1 MKQKLSFIFVISLLC
16 AAFMAHGQI
25 TNSVTYDFTDGTIIT
40 NQTSADGK
48 LTLGGTY
55 IYHGTSYGLDLKLGN
70 EISINVDGSCTIR
83 FLGSQYSG
91 LNMVGTAVT
100 TGDLGEQVTKV
111 VNDKSDTYDF
121 VYSGPAATLNFKTIA
136 GTGNDTYL
144 PSIEVIPVQLGKDF
158 PTAEKNIAY
167 KFDLRDESIIPSTY
181 PGNVYELGLFKI
193 DAGCCNAYAYH
204 GTQHGIQFKDGN
216 MITLQVSGNSYIR
229 LAGDQYSGGTITATS
244 STGTFD
250 ISSQPHQT
258 ATTYPQ
264 GADGG
269 PWVDFLYVGTAG
281 TVTLTNTGSTS
292 YLPYIEISPVP
303 YEVSLTPWV
312 QKSGTVTINGTEIGF
327 TSGIDDGS
335 NATITLNEGTVI
347 SATNEA
353 ASVLINLA
361 GQELSSYT
369 PAVTGDIAS
378 ATISGDILTLNFT
391 DQASNPTSFQ
401 ITISDNSSSV
411 TAEPGTLYTYN
422 FADGSEIP
430 QTSYS
435 SLRYSTFVTSDGI
448 VTINSNTTTESSKF
462 GFHDATHGLVAFP
475 GNSFDMVVAGN
486 ATISFIVDIY
496 GSATDAVFEFTD
508 ADSNVLGSIAAQNI
522 GISDAFASSFSYTG
536 PAGKITATLKST
548 NFPTAEIYLHG
559 LTIENAAAINPSNGL
574 PDVWDFG
581 AVQLDDS
588 QYNNK
593 LTEDAINAWY
603 DASINP
609 GTAGVTLP
617 SFTAGVLSWVGGS
630 SDRLRT
636 SNTNLSRYDENLSG
650 VSEYTGR
657 IYVNATGATGR
668 YLSIALSEDDE
679 LTIWGLSQNG
689 SGKLHFEYVPDP
701 SAQNDIVDLP
711 GTLTEINFV
720 AKAAGTYHIYDSAD
734 KPSYYHIVRKDATYL
749 SLSGAVDTS
758 MATDIP
764 SGYSILFTNE
774 AGKTWETL
782 VNNGNYQL
790 DLPVGYTYEMSLAN
804 ANGYIISN
812 GTSLSIDEST
822 TAYNI
827 SIQKVDLYNVT
838 GAITGLDSN
847 ITSLNLTFT
856 PDPNAN
862 TVFTPQVN
870 IDTNAATYTVQL
882 EANLEYT
889 ITAEGVNDYF
899 IPLNTVTI
907 PASDSAQDIAFE
919 AKPTYAVTVE
929 TPGLDA
935 DQKSKLSISFENL
948 NETGYS
954 YTFNDV
960 STVTL
965 RNGVYAIS
973 TSGLDEYPIELALTS
988 NLEINDAAQTKTL
1001 TFNPVSNWP
1010 FNDADITTS
1019 TLFYKGLSF
1028 TGTAGTIKNERA
1040 KGHLSCTAGGEIN
1053 VPLQFGE
1060 KMIVTYYYA
1069 ANFSIDGGTAIT
1081 TSSGSTSQFESV
1093 EYKYTGTS
1101 AGTATIAI
1109 LATTYITNIQVVP
1122 VVDYNPELRV
1132 GVDKDYQTI
1141 NGALNAIA
1149 RMDRPNNER
1158 VTVLIDAGN
1167 YEEMVVIDNP
1177 NISLKN
1183 ASPEPSIAL
1192 KNKGVDIDDNA
1203 VRITS
1208 YYGYGYNYFSQGTDN
1223 KWNAEALA
1231 VNKENG
1237 YQLYTNV
1244 SGTTNASYWNATLVV
1259 KSTGFIAEDIIIENS
1274 FNQYISK
1281 KESEDI
1287 VELGNGN
1294 KGVRPTDYG
1303 NTNVQD
1309 RSFVERAAAIG
1320 IANGADQVILNK
1332 CRIVGRQDSFYGGSN
1347 SRVVAYK
1354 GAYMGAVDY
1363 IFGGMTAVFYQS
1375 DFVLNTSDVSSDAA
1389 YITAAQ
1395 QGSGRGFLMYECNV
1409 ISTIPGINTASSQGA
1424 KPGYFGRPWQATTSE
1439 VVFYKTNIDVSTFN
1453 GFEGKSLIDA
1463 EGWRNTLGGESALMY
1478 EYGSIEKSGEDNSAN
1493 RASWSTILS
1502 SSTLTD
1508 GTEITTFNFTK
1519 GNDDWDPIPTLIEN
1533 EDSDNDGVADA
1544 VDNCIDTYNPDQA
1557 DMDNDGIGDVCDDS
1571 DGDGLVDSEDNC
1583 PNSTEGANIDVF
1595 GCEVFELPADNY
1607 SIVTTASTCNGGN
1620 NGSISVSAANT
1631 NYTYNV
1637 NITGS
1642 ANYTMTLSSSND
1654 FAQRV
1659 SELGSGTYTI
1669 CITIEGIDDYEQ
1681 CFNVTL
1687 NGPEPLT
1694 TYSVVNHDNNT
1705 ITLTMS
1711 GASVYHIEHNGKTTS
1726 TSKSEIVLELTSG
1739 TNTVAVTTDEVCQG
1753 KFFEQIFVSE
1763 SISAYPNPTRGY
1775 IQIYVGGT
1783 DDSVN
1788 VGLFDITGRNLL
1800 SKSESIP
1807 SNRVIELNI
1816 SMMKSGSYLLSLD
1829 GKTVKKSVK
1838 IIKE

>member
-16 AAFMAHGQI
+16 AAFVAHGQI
-25 TNSVTYDFTDGTIIT
+25 TNAVTYDFTDGTIIT
-40 NQTSADGK
+40 NQASADGK

-55 IYHGTSYGLDLKLGN
+55 IYHGTSYGLNLKLGN
-70 EISINVDGSCTIR
+70 EININVDGSCTIR

-91 LNMVGTAVT
+91 LNMVGTATT
-100 TGDLGEQVTKV
+100 TGDLGEQITKV
-111 VNDKSDTYDF
+111 VNDKVDTYDF
-121 VYSGPAATLNFKTIA
+121 VYSGTATTLNFKTVS

-158 PTAEKNIAY
+158 SAAEKNIAY
-167 KFDLRDESIIPSTY
+167 KFDLRDQSIVPASPS
-181 PGNVYELGLFKI
+181 NHIEAGLFVI
-193 DAGCCNAYAYH
+193 DAGCCN
-204 GTQHGIQFKDGN
+204 GLGLNGSQHGITFKDGN
-216 MITLQVSGNSYIR
+216 SITLQIAGNSYIR
-229 LAGDQYSGGTITATS
+229 VAADQYSGGNIDVS
-244 STGTFD
+244 STSGAFD
-250 ISSQPHQT
+250 IASQSNNT
-258 ATTYPQ
+258 GATYS
-264 GADGG
+264 DGN
-269 PWVDFLYVGTAG
+269 PLFVDFLYAGDAG
-281 TVTLTNTGSTS
+281 TVVLEHTGGGTT
-292 YLPYIEISPVP
+292 YIPYIEISPIP
-303 YEVSLTPWV
+303 FEVNLTPWV
-312 QKSGTVTINGTEIGF
+312 QKSGTVTINGTEITF
-327 TSGIDDGS
+327 TSGADASS
-335 NATITLNEGTVI
+335 NASITVNEGTVI

-353 ASVLINLA
+353 GSILIDLG
-361 GQELSSYT
+361 GQALSTYT
-369 PAVTGDIAS
+369 PIVTGDIAS
-378 ATISGDILTLNFT
+378 ATISGNVLTITFSDT
-391 DQASNPTSFQ
+391 TSNPNSFP
-401 ITISDNSSSV
+401 ITIADNSSTV

-435 SLRYSTFVTSDGI
+435 SLRYSTFITSDGI
-448 VTINSNTTTESSKF
+448 VTINSNTTTDSVKF

-508 ADSNVLGSIAAQNI
+508 ANSNVLGTIAAQNI

-536 PAGKITATLKST
+536 PAGVITATLKSA
-548 NFPTAEIYLHG
+548 NFPTAEVYLHG
-559 LTIENAAAINPSNGL
+559 LTIENAAAITPSNGL

-581 AVQLDDS
+581 AVQLDDT

-593 LTEDAINAWY
+593 LTEDDINAWY
-603 DASINP
+603 GASISP

-650 VSEYTGR
+650 VTEYTGR

-711 GTLTEINFV
+711 GTLTEIKFV
-720 AKAAGTYHIYDSAD
+720 AKSAGTYHLYDATD

-749 SLSGAVDTS
+749 SLTGTVDTS

-764 SGYSILFTNE
+764 SGYSIQFTNE
-774 AGKTWETL
+774 AGKTWETT
-782 VNNGNYQL
+782 VNSGNYQI
-790 DLPVGYTYEMSLAN
+790 DLPIGYTYNMNLTN

-822 TAYNI
+822 TTYNI
-827 SIQKVDLYNVT
+827 AIQKVDLYNVS
-838 GAITGLDSN
+838 GSITGLDSN
-847 ITSLNLTFT
+847 IANLSLMFT
-856 PDPNAN
+856 PDPNSN
-862 TVFTPQVN
+862 TVFTPQVTLDSN
-870 IDTNAATYTVQL
+870 TGTYTVQL

-889 ITAEGVNDYF
+889 ISAEGVNDYF
-899 IPLNTVTI
+899 IPSNTVTI
-907 PASDSAQDIAFE
+907 PASDTTQNITFE
-919 AKPTYAVTVE
+919 TKATYAVNID
-929 TPGLDA
+929 TPGLNA
-935 DQKSKLSISFENL
+935 EQKAKLSITFTNL
-948 NETGYS
+948 NEAGYS

-960 STVTL
+960 TTVVL
-965 RNGVYAIS
+965 RNGVYAIT

-988 NLEINDAAQTKTL
+988 NLEINDAIQTKTL
-1001 TFNPVSNWP
+1001 TFNTVTNWP
-1010 FNDADITTS
+1010 FNDADITSS
-1019 TLFYKGLSF
+1019 TLFYKGISF
-1028 TGTAGTIKNERA
+1028 TGTAGAIKNERA
-1040 KGHLSCTAGGEIN
+1040 KGHLACATGGEIN
-1053 VPLQFGE
+1053 IPLQPGE

-1081 TSSGSTSQFESV
+1081 TNSGSTSQFESV
-1093 EYKYTGTS
+1093 EYKYAGTS
-1101 AGTATIAI
+1101 VGTATITINAS
-1109 LATTYITNIQVVP
+1109 TYITNIQVVP
-1122 VVDYNPELRV
+1122 VVDYKPELRV

-1141 NGALNAIA
+1141 NGALNAIS

-1177 NISLKN
+1177 NITLKN
-1183 ASPEPSIAL
+1183 TSPEPSIAL
-1192 KNKGVDIDDNA
+1192 KNKGVDIDDHA

-1223 KWNAEALA
+1223 KWNPEALA
-1231 VNKENG
+1231 VNKANG

-1294 KGVRPTDYG
+1294 KGTRPTDYG
-1303 NTNVQD
+1303 NTSVQD

-1347 SRVVAYK
+1347 ARVVAYK

-1409 ISTIPGINTASSQGA
+1409 ISTIPGVNTASSQGA

-1453 GFEGKSLIDA
+1453 GYEGKSLIDA

-1478 EYGSIEKSGEDNSAN
+1478 EFGSIEKSGENNSAN
-1493 RASWSTILS
+1493 RASWSTVLS
-1502 SSTLTD
+1502 TPTLTD

-1533 EDSDNDGVADA
+1533 EDTDNDGISDA
-1544 VDNCIDTYNPDQA
+1544 TDNCIDTYNPDQA

-1571 DGDGLVDSEDNC
+1571 DGDGLMDNEDSC
-1583 PNSTEGANIDVF
+1583 PNSTVGATIDVF

-1620 NGSISVSAANT
+1620 NGSISVSADN
-1631 NYTYNV
+1631 NDYTYNV
-1637 NITGS
+1637 NISGS
-1642 ANYTMTLSSSND
+1642 STNYTLTLSSTNEFSD
-1654 FAQRV
+1654 RV
-1659 SELGSGTYTI
+1659 SELASGTYTI
-1669 CITIEGIDDYEQ
+1669 CITIEGKDDYEQ

-1711 GASVYHIEHNGKTTS
+1711 GASVYHVEHNGKTTT
-1726 TSKSEIVLELTSG
+1726 TSKSEIVIDLTGGS
-1739 TNTVAVTTDEVCQG
+1739 NTIVVTTDEVCQG

-1763 SISAYPNPTRGY
+1763 SISAYPNPTKGFV
-1775 IQIYVGGT
+1775 QIYVGGT
-1783 DDSVN
+1783 DDSIN
-1788 VGLFDITGRNLL
+1788 VGLFDVTGRNLM
-1800 SKSESIP
+1800 SKSENVP

-1816 SMMKSGSYLLSLD
+1816 SMMKSGSYVLSLD
-1829 GKTVKKSVK
+1829 GKTVRKSVK